1 MDGYREGM
9 PQMNSKT
16 FCNIIQSY
24 YSIALS
30 AVGYASQLLYGVGSY
45 DS

>member
-1 MDGYREGM
+1 MNGYREG
-9 PQMNSKT
+9 T
-16 FCNIIQSY
+16 ARFFCNIIQSC
-24 YSIALS
+24 YSSTLS